1 MKRFSIVLAS
11 VCAFA
16 SLTTIYGLFFVAT
29 NKEQFAL
36 LVYLFLLFTICY
48 AIVLISHKEIDK
60 LMSK

>member
-11 VCAFA
+11 ACVFG
-16 SLTTIYGLFFVAT
+16 SLTTIYGLFVAT

>member
-1 MKRFSIVLAS
+1 MKRFSIVLAAAC
-11 VCAFA
+11 VFG
-16 SLTTIYGLFFVAT
+16 SLATIYGLFFVAT